1 VESGIISALEKL
13 TSASAARDVVKN
25 KTLSSRYFADIME
38 TLAEMLP
45 QGGSIGELYKAA
57 KAFS

>member
-1 VESGIISALEKL
+1 MIYALEKL
-13 TSASAARDVVKN
+13 TSAACDVVKN
-25 KTLSSRYFADIME
+25 KTLSSRYFADMMK

-45 QGGSIGELYKAA
+45 QGESIGELYKAA